1 MPRALRSL
9 GHRNFRLFYLGQ
21 LVSLSGTWMQNLAQA
36 WLLYRLTGSAFMLG
50 LASAATL
57 LPSLVLGVYG
67 GALADRFS
75 RRNLLM
81 AAQALAM
88 VQALVLAGLTLTG
101 AVQPWQVLVLALLL
115 GVVQAL
121 ELPAR
126 HSLVAQLVPRAD
138 LANAI
143 ALNSSLFHA
152 ARLVGPAIAGVLVAW
167 IGEGWVFLL
176 NAGTFIAVLVS
187 LRAIRLPPPTA
198 DTAADRLPGLWAG
211 LAHVRTHPPVRAAL
225 AMVAT
230 VALLGSSAAVL
241 LPVFA
246 VEVFATGAERL
257 GLLMGSIGVGAL
269 AGALLLAGRRDP
281 VGLESVIAV
290 AGVAVGLA
298 LVLFAVTPVFGLAL
312 AWLAI
317 VGFCM
322 TSVMASSNAFIQLA
336 TPDRLRGRVMAL
348 FSVAMHGMLPLG
360 SLLVG
365 ALADVLG
372 AAWTVGL
379 CGTLLAPAAFLVGGP
394 LRRPR
399 PAPGS

>member
-1 MPRALRSL
+1 MPHVLRSL
-9 GHRNFRLFYLGQ
+9 RHRNFRLFYLGQ

-81 AAQALAM
+81 TAQALAM
-88 VQALVLAGLTLTG
+88 VQAVALAGLTLSG
-101 AVQPWQVLVLALLL
+101 AVQSWQVLVLALLL

-126 HSLVAQLVPRAD
+126 HSFVAQLVPPAD
-138 LANAI
+138 LANAV

-152 ARLVGPAIAGVLVAW
+152 ARLIGPAIAGLLVAW
-167 IGEGWVFLL
+167 IGEGWVFLV

-187 LRAIRLPPPTA
+187 LRAIRLPPP
-198 DTAADRLPGLWAG
+198 AASVEGDRVPGLWAG
-211 LAHVRTHPPVRAAL
+211 LAHVRAHPPVRAAL

-257 GLLMGSIGVGAL
+257 GLLMGAIGVGAL
-269 AGALLLAGRRDP
+269 VGALLLAGRRDL

-290 AGVAVGLA
+290 AGVAVGVT
-298 LVLFAVTPVFGLAL
+298 LVLFAVTPLFGLAM

-317 VGFCM
+317 VGLCT

-348 FSVAMHGMLPLG
+348 FSVALHGMLPLG
-360 SLLVG
+360 SLAVG
-365 ALADVLG
+365 ALAEVLG
-372 AAWTVGL
+372 AVWTVGL
-379 CGTLLAPAAFLVGGP
+379 CGALLAVMAFVVGGP
-394 LRRPR
+394 LRRVLP
-399 PAPGS
+399 PSGS

>member
-1 MPRALRSL
+1 MPQVLRSL

-57 LPSLVLGVYG
+57 LPSLLLGVYG

-81 AAQALAM
+81 TAQALAM

-101 AVQPWQVLVLALLL
+101 AVLPWQVLVLALLL

-126 HSLVAQLVPRAD
+126 HSLVAQLVPRTD

-176 NAGTFIAVLVS
+176 NAGTFVAVLVS
-187 LRAIRLPPPTA
+187 LRAIHLPPVAA
-198 DTAADRLPGLWAG
+198 DTAADSLPGLWAG
-211 LAHVRTHPPVRAAL
+211 LAHVRTQPPVRAAL
-225 AMVAT
+225 TMVAT

-360 SLLVG
+360 SLMVG
-365 ALADVLG
+365 ALAEVLG

-379 CGTLLAPAAFLVGGP
+379 CGALLTPAAFVVGGP

-399 PAPGS
+399 PAPGL